1 MAILKVARMGHPV
14 LRARAR
20 PIDPGAINSSR
31 VQQLIDDMFETMHEY
46 QGVGLAAP
54 QVHESVRLF
63 VAGFAPEEDEAE
75 EGSRAQGV
83 PMMALINPEITPL
96 SQETVEDWEG
106 CLSIPD
112 IRGRVRRTRQILVRA
127 YDRRGK
133 RVEMKAAGFTA
144 RVIQHETD
152 HLDGV
157 LFLDRM
163 QSFETLTFLDE
174 FGRYWTG
181 TDVDAVKAE

>member
-1 MAILKVARMGHPV
+1 MSILKVARMGHPA
-14 LRARAR
+14 LRARAKA
-20 PIDPGAINSSR
+20 IDPGDIKTPR
-31 VQQLIDDMFETMHEY
+31 IQQLIDDMFETMHEY

-54 QVHESVRLF
+54 QVHQGVRLF
-63 VAGFAPEEDEAE
+63 VAGFPPSDDGDEEERRE
-75 EGSRAQGV
+75 RV
-83 PMMALINPEITPL
+83 PQMALINPEITPVG
-96 SQETVEDWEG
+96 SAVAEDWEG

-112 IRGRVRRTRQILVRA
+112 LRGKVPRA
-127 YDRRGK
+127 TEIIVKAWDRRGRK
-133 RVEMKAAGFTA
+133 VELRAKNFTA

-174 FGRYWTG
+174 FGRYWHERN
-181 TDVDAVKAE
+181 VPEE